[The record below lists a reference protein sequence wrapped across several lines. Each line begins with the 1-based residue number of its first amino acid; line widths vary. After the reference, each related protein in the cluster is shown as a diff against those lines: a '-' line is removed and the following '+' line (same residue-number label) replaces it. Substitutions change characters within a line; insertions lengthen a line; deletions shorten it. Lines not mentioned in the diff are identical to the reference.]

1 MRQKADWRVVFAAC
15 TLAMQ
20 ITTDAAG
27 TTRINNLDCFV
38 FTLFRKQHHSIKEVI
53 IFRHPPLGDG
63 SQYDADVPNLCP
75 YCAREVRAIQLPMG
89 EKLLFALNIVQTK
102 K

>member
-1 MRQKADWRVVFAAC
+1 MRQRADWRVVFAAC
-15 TLAMQ
+15 TIAMQ

-38 FTLFRKQHHSIKEVI
+38 FA
-53 IFRHPPLGDG
+53 P
-63 SQYDADVPNLCP
+63 C
-75 YCAREVRAIQLPMG
+75 
-89 EKLLFALNIVQTK
+89 FANCITVSK

>member
-1 MRQKADWRVVFAAC
+1 MRQRADWRVVFAAC

-27 TTRINNLDCFV
+27 TTRINNLDCFE
-38 FTLFRKQHHSIKEVI
+38 FTLS
-53 IFRHPPLGDG
+53 
-63 SQYDADVPNLCP
+63 
-75 YCAREVRAIQLPMG
+75 
-89 EKLLFALNIVQTK
+89 FANCITVSK